1 MVRGKSAWPGYKA
14 RWWDK
19 YTLACTSL
27 TGKIKLSGMLS
38 ERDEADSM
46 IMPVLDTI
54 FQVHTNTD

>member
-1 MVRGKSAWPGYKA
+1 MVGGKSAWPGYEA
-14 RWWDK
+14 RWWGK

-54 FQVHTNTD
+54 F